1 MQYLSDTVSKKPFAQ
16 WFCKDV
22 GNHVGGWAELNPDI
36 VVCNK
41 LTDIV
46 KLNVD
51 MLASC
56 MVLRVLGEL
65 DSSFVVA

>member
-1 MQYLSDTVSKKPFAQ
+1 MQYLLDAVSKKPFAQ
-16 WFCKDV
+16 RLCKDV
-22 GNHVGGWAELNPDI
+22 GNYVGRRTELNLDI
-36 VVCNK
+36 VVCNE

-46 KLNVD
+46 KLYVD

-65 DSSFVVA
+65 NSGFVVT